1 MGPIRVLLVD
11 DHILFREGIKAL
23 LMLRDEIKII
33 GEANNGSEAILKA
46 REVQPDL
53 ILMDVRMP
61 VKGGVEA
68 TRIIKSENSF
78 VQIIMLTVS
87 DDDSDLFGAIKAGA
101 QGYLLKNTSSD
112 ELVRQLKGVMNGESP
127 LSGLIATKI
136 LAEFTLGS
144 ASKGSYEADSLT
156 EREEAVLGLI
166 GQGHTN
172 KEIAS
177 QLLIVESTVKKH
189 VRNILDKLHL
199 RNRVEVAL
207 YVRSR
212 SES

>member
-1 MGPIRVLLVD
+1 MVPIRVLLVD
-11 DHILFREGIKAL
+11 DHVLFREGIKAL
-23 LMLRDEIKII
+23 LMLRSEINVI
-33 GEANNGSEAILKA
+33 GEANNGSEAILMAK
-46 REVQPDL
+46 ELQPDI

-61 VKGGVEA
+61 VMGGVEA
-68 TRIIKSENSF
+68 TRIIKTEIPF

-87 DDDSDLFGAIKAGA
+87 DDDSDLFGAIKSGA

-112 ELVRQLKGVMNGESP
+112 VLVRQLLGVMNGESP

-136 LAEFTLGS
+136 LAEFNPGS
-144 ASKGSYEADSLT
+144 ALKETIEAESLT
-156 EREEAVLGLI
+156 EREKEVLGLI

-172 KEIAS
+172 KEIAA
-177 QLLIVESTVKKH
+177 QLSIVESTVKKH

-212 SES
+212 